1 MKRDYRK
8 TLRACSKAMF
18 GVYIVCLIY
27 FLFFA
32 ESTGRTF
39 EGRSYHYNLELFK
52 EIRRFIVYRHTL
64 GTKAVALNLFG
75 NIAAFIPFGF
85 FLPVLCPKC
94 RSVLFTVFFSFE
106 CSLLVETIQ
115 LVSKVGSFDVDD
127 LLLNTI
133 GGFIGCLAFRRS
145 LHKRWHFPGFLRKMP
160 PSQSPQTVTEW
171 PAPARLSPF
180 LNALPLQ
187 IYSYFF
193 SFSS

>member
-94 RSVLFTVFFSFE
+94 RSDLFTVFFSFE

-133 GGFIGCLAFRRS
+133 GGFIGCLAFLWMNRIRRS
-145 LHKRWHFPGFLRKMP
+145 YEEKEKK
-160 PSQSPQTVTEW
+160 
-171 PAPARLSPF
+171 
-180 LNALPLQ
+180 
-187 IYSYFF
+187 
-193 SFSS
+193 